1 MKVKTT
7 EELLTWYKGQA
18 TQLMDRNRILRERH
32 QVSKDVCG
40 REYVGRRAICVSR
53 PTGTVFE
60 KCGDGSYRAYVQYGW
75 GPYEEGTY
83 FWCIEVT
90 AQDLETGRA
99 HRRLVELIEYA
110 ADHPESGTWVEHGG
124 DLPNDYQL
132 SK

>member
-1 MKVKTT
+1 
-7 EELLTWYKGQA
+7 
-18 TQLMDRNRILRERH
+18 MDRNRILRDRCA
-32 QVSKDVCG
+32 VSRDVRG
-40 REYVGRRAICVSR
+40 REYVGRRCICVDR
-53 PTGTVFE
+53 ATGETWVNDSL
-60 KCGDGSYRAYVQYGW
+60 KAAAGAYRAYVRYNW